1 MLTGA
6 DDGVGWRSDVQGVS
20 LSRWQR
26 IISTFPPSVQ
36 FFTLTPFSFFS
47 FSFFLSYV
55 SSKVVMVEKHLNL
68 ATPLTLFL
76 LHLLL
81 WLNSTHSFRSTIP
94 PLPPTPS
101 IHSMDSIP
109 LTYLSN
115 SLLLRPSP
123 PSRLLGGSKFYEPS
137 NRSLIQFT
145 TTKEYRTQRC
155 RLVATS
161 LKG

>member
-1 MLTGA
+1 MCKVLA
-6 DDGVGWRSDVQGVS
+6 SPDGRESSHPSHQRPIFYPHS
-20 LSRWQR
+20 LP
-26 IISTFPPSVQ
+26 II
-36 FFTLTPFSFFS
+36 
-47 FSFFLSYV
+47 FLLLLF
-55 SSKVVMVEKHLNL
+55 KVVMVKNHLNL
-68 ATPLTLFL
+68 ATL
-76 LHLLL
+76 L
-81 WLNSTHSFRSTIP
+81 SPSPP
-94 PLPPTPS
+94 PLAEIHTFIWINDSSPSLTPS

-115 SLLLRPSP
+115 SLPLRPSP

-161 LKG
+161 LKGWFVRRKRFAARVLGSLDYAMR